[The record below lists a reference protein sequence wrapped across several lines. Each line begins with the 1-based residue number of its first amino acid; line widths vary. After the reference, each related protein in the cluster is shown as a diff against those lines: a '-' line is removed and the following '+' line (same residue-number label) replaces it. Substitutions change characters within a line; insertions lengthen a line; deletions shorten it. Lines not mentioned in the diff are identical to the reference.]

1 MPHPNRRHY
10 FRICYPV
17 AARPRLVLGS
27 NICEVLDC
35 SEKGVRFQAT
45 SLLSAAP
52 GTTFVGKLRF
62 PRGEEL
68 LVRGVVVRV
77 EEERVSLELAGAG
90 VPFGVILQEQLYL
103 RRAAR

>member
-1 MPHPNRRHY
+1 MPNPNLRHY
-10 FRICYPV
+10 FRIRYPV
-17 AARPRLVLGS
+17 EARPRLVLGS

-35 SEKGVRFQAT
+35 SEKGVRFRAT
-45 SLLSAAP
+45 CMLRPARGDMLE
-52 GTTFVGKLRF
+52 GKLRF

-68 LVRGVVVRV
+68 AVHGEVVRI
-77 EEERVSLELAGAG
+77 EEDRVALELSGRG